1 MGAGV
6 GDRVGHKVLRQI
18 WIVEVSVKS
27 ELQNPRARQLK
38 LIAQCMRRHLE

>member
-6 GDRVGHKVLRQI
+6 GDRVGHKVVRQI
-18 WIVEVSVKS
+18 WIVGMAVEG

-38 LIAQCMRRHLE
+38 LIAQRVTRLE